1 MGCSEVR
8 FHGGG
13 TLSSG
18 SRLQSGELGAADVS
32 FSRFQSGVGGG
43 VRLQGGGSIELSS
56 RFHAGEPSESAL
68 LFQGGGDATCSRF
81 QGTRVDVLG
90 SGEARF
96 HPGES
101 CSSSS
106 LREGRGKS

>member
-1 MGCSEVR
+1 MR
-8 FHGGG
+8 FHGEGAFYCR
-13 TLSSG
+13 
-18 SRLQSGELGAADVS
+18 SRLQSGELGAAGVS
-32 FSRFQSGVGGG
+32 VSRFQSGVGGGG

-56 RFHAGEPSESAL
+56 RFHAGEPSESAA

-81 QGTRVDVLG
+81 QGGRVDVLG

-101 CSSSS
+101 CSSES
-106 LREGRGKS
+106 